1 MEGDIGPEAHQIRP
15 HGQAGGGEGPMA
27 LVYLG
32 WYVASSRSSGC
43 LLNEWSGIWLEQKFD
58 N

>member
-15 HGQAGGGEGPMA
+15 HGQAGGGEGPVG

-32 WYVASSRSSGC
+32 WYVASSTSSGC
-43 LLNEWSGIWLEQKFD
+43 LLNEWAGMWFEQKFD